1 MGFRNG
7 AYARVWGIKTV
18 SDTITNV
25 NLSISRKNKKTDEY
39 IQDFSGFVDFL
50 GSANAQKALNLR
62 RGDTIKLGDTDV
74 STSYKK
80 ETKQSFTQFKVFSF
94 ENVDNSNKPT
104 DAHDSV
110 DSGEVEDTSKDEE
123 PLPF

>member
-7 AYARVWGIKTV
+7 AYARVWEIKTV

-25 NLSISRKNKKTDEY
+25 RLSISRKNKKTDEY

-50 GSANAQKALNLR
+50 GSVNAQKALNLR

-80 ETKQSFTQFKVFSF
+80 GTKQSFTQFKVFSF

-110 DSGEVEDTSKDEE
+110 HSGEVEDTSKDEE

>member
-18 SDTITNV
+18 SDVITNV
-25 NLSISRKNKKTDEY
+25 RLSISRKSKKTDEY

-50 GSANAQKALNLR
+50 GSANARKALNLKK
-62 RGDTIKLGDTDV
+62 GDTIKLGDTDV

>member
-7 AYARVWGIKTV
+7 AYARVWEIKTV

-25 NLSISRKNKKTDEY
+25 RLSISRKNKKTDEY

-50 GSANAQKALNLR
+50 GSVNAQKALNLR

-104 DAHDSV
+104 DAHNSV

>member
-25 NLSISRKNKKTDEY
+25 KLSISRKNKKTDEY

-50 GSANAQKALNLR
+50 GSVNAQKALNLR

>member
-7 AYARVWGIKTV
+7 AYARVWDVKTV

-25 NLSISRKNKKTDEY
+25 KLSISRKNKKTDEY

-94 ENVDNSNKPT
+94 ENVDNSNKPAE
-104 DAHDSV
+104 AHNDV

>member
-7 AYARVWGIKTV
+7 AYARVWGVKTV
-18 SDTITNV
+18 SDTITDV
-25 NLSISRKNKKTDEY
+25 KLSISRKNKKTDEY

>member
-1 MGFRNG
+1 MGFKNG

-25 NLSISRKNKKTDEY
+25 KLSISRKNKKTDEY

-50 GSANAQKALNLR
+50 GSANAQKALKLR

-80 ETKQSFTQFKVFSF
+80 ETEQSFTRFKVFSF